1 MALHGYEEVDHTAD
15 IALRVWGEDF
25 PALLRQ
31 AAYGL
36 YHLMGIATVTGGC
49 MDKVFTIP
57 QDTNETILVDF
68 LAELLYLAEE
78 EGLALD
84 GFLFEKGDNDISVR
98 ATGRVISAQERHIKA
113 VTFHDLTVES
123 TTKGVTATITF
134 DV

>member
-1 MALHGYEEVDHTAD
+1 
-15 IALRVWGEDF
+15 
-25 PALLRQ
+25 
-31 AAYGL
+31 
-36 YHLMGIATVTGGC
+36 